1 MLLRQGTPRYQRRQE
16 LLVMSK
22 ILFASDHGGF
32 ELKKELVSFVASLG
46 FETQDFG
53 NFALDGSDDYPDFVI
68 PLAKTIS
75 ENPEYR
81 GIILGG
87 SGQGEAICA
96 NRFKGVR
103 AIVYYGKPD
112 STQVDADGHVFDM
125 VTSSRIH
132 NDANVLSLG
141 ARFLS
146 LEEAQCTVKQWL
158 EAVFP
163 GDERHKRRLE
173 KIEQITQ

>member
-1 MLLRQGTPRYQRRQE
+1 
-16 LLVMSK
+16 MSK

-32 ELKKELVSFVASLG
+32 ELKGELISFVGELG
-46 FETQDFG
+46 FQTEDFG
-53 NFALDGSDDYPDFVI
+53 NTLLDGADDYPDFVI
-68 PLAKTIS
+68 PLAQKIA
-75 ENPEYR
+75 ENPEYK

-103 AIVYYGKPD
+103 AVVYYGKPH
-112 STQVDADGHVFDM
+112 STQTDADGHVFDM
-125 VTSSRIH
+125 VISSRIH
-132 NDANVLSLG
+132 NNANVLSLG

-146 LEEAQCTVKQWL
+146 LEEAKAVVKEWL
-158 EAVFP
+158 EAEFP

-173 KIEQITQ
+173 KIEQITK

>member
-1 MLLRQGTPRYQRRQE
+1 
-16 LLVMSK
+16 MSK

-32 ELKKELVSFVASLG
+32 ALKQDIILFVKDLG
-46 FETQDFG
+46 FETEDFG
-53 NFALDGSDDYPDFVI
+53 NTVLDGADDYPDFVI
-68 PLAKTIS
+68 PLAQNIA
-75 ENPEYR
+75 ENPAYK

-103 AIVYYGKPD
+103 AVVYYGKPH

-132 NDANVLSLG
+132 NNANVLSLG

-146 LEEAQCTVKQWL
+146 VDEAKAVVKEWL
-158 EAVFP
+158 EAEFP

-173 KIEQITQ
+173 KIEQITK